1 MKIILIIC
9 LCFCTEILSAQKIL
23 LDGKWKYANSDSAQY
38 NDPDFN
44 ARAWTEAD
52 VEKLNGGLIGK
63 TPTWTRWFRKTIVIP
78 ASFKALAAKTGTFTL
93 HFPNITGGDVCYVNG
108 REVGKTA
115 DNGADRFYL
124 VRESDLHFDAVNLI
138 AIHVIKHDWAGL
150 FPVPELMEAQPDHF
164 LTLSPGNDLTNRFLP
179 KARKVNYALVVENKL
194 QKPQPATVIASFQD
208 GFGRELDVFRSETV
222 LKIGTNRFDFE
233 YLAKTDLLKVVYT
246 VQMAGFDSNAPVLNA
261 VYGYQDLEYYPAS
274 PVISPLPKDHF
285 QPAIFSEQSIAGW
298 LGIRLDVNVS
308 LRLKKVEEAKLLA
321 GFVNRPGEHF
331 FIGEHIGKFL
341 EAACNSY
348 QFSKDPELKVL
359 IDRMA
364 QQLIA
369 SQLIDGYLGTY
380 TSNKYWTS
388 WDVWS
393 HKYNLIGLLS
403 YYQLSGY
410 KPALEAAEK
419 IGDLLNTTF
428 GTNPGQKD
436 IIAAGNHVGMA
447 ATSVLDPMVD
457 LYRFAGKKKYLDFCK
472 YIISSYDQS
481 NGPKIMSSLNEE
493 GRVDKVANAKA
504 YEMLS
509 NLVGLVKLYKI
520 TNDEQYIKPIVTAW
534 KDVSEKRLYITGTSS
549 SREAFRDDN
558 ELPAGTDDHMGE
570 GCVTTTWI
578 QLNYQLFTLL
588 GKMEF
593 LNELERTVYNHLLG
607 AENPQTGCVS
617 YYTPLMGKKP
627 YGCNICCCMSS
638 IPRAIAMI
646 PLFADGAI
654 ENNPTILF
662 YQPGVFKTTVG
673 KTAVEFKTETRFPVD
688 GNVSI
693 TVTPAIE
700 TKFKLQLR
708 IPYWATGFSVSVNKV
723 KQTVNSTE
731 MAAIDRLWKNGDK
744 VDVSFSMPVKI
755 LDGGKSYPGQVALK
769 RGPQVLAFDQSL
781 NKTDA
786 AKVSISAESVQLKEV
801 EGVLPQGWIG
811 TQAYQI
817 DAMANGAPVKI
828 ILVPFCDASQSGG
841 VVSTWLN
848 KN

>member
-1 MKIILIIC
+1 MKTILFIC
-9 LCFCTEILSAQKIL
+9 LCFCSEILSAQKIL
-23 LDGKWKYANSDSAQY
+23 LDGKWKYSTSDSVQFS
-38 NDPDFN
+38 NPVFDD
-44 ARAWTEAD
+44 RSWVESD
-52 VEKLNGGLIGK
+52 VQRLHGGNIGIS
-63 TPTWTRWFRKTIVIP
+63 PTGNRWFRKTIVIP
-78 ASFKALAAKTGTFTL
+78 SSLKSIAAKTGTLTL
-93 HFPNITGGDVCYVNG
+93 NFPNITGRDVCYVNG
-108 REVGKTA
+108 KEAGKTEE
-115 DNGADRFYL
+115 DSGADRFYL
-124 VRESDLHFDAVNLI
+124 IQEPDINWDKENCIAVHVRHN
-138 AIHVIKHDWAGL
+138 WAGFTP
-150 FPVPELMEAQPDHF
+150 FPALTETLPAHF
-164 LTLSPGNDLTNRFLP
+164 LALSLGKDLTNQFLP
-179 KARKVNYALVVENKL
+179 KDKTVNYAFLVENMLKKK
-194 QKPQPATVIASFQD
+194 QQATVIASFQD
-208 GFGRELDVFRSETV
+208 CKGRELFAIRKETV
-222 LKIGTNRFDFE
+222 LNKGYNMFDFE
-233 YLAKTDLLKVVYT
+233 YKANVDLLKVVYT
-246 VQMAGFDSNAPVLNA
+246 VKAAGFDSTAPVLNA
-261 VYGYQDLEYYPAS
+261 VYGYQDLEYHPAS
-274 PVISPLPKDHF
+274 PVIAQIPKNQF
-285 QPAIFSEQSIAGW
+285 QIAAFSGQRILGW
-298 LGIRLDVNVS
+298 LGNRLDINIHQ
-308 LRLKKVEEAKLLA
+308 RLIKVDEKALLA
-321 GFVNRPGEHF
+321 GYFNRPGIHP

-348 QFSKDPELKVL
+348 QYSKDPELKVL

-364 QQLIA
+364 QQLIV
-369 SQLIDGYLGTY
+369 SQLSDGYLGTY
-380 TSNKYWTS
+380 TVNKYWTS

-393 HKYNLIGLLS
+393 HKYNLIGLLN

-419 IGDLLNTTF
+419 VGDLLSTTF

-447 ATSVLDPMVD
+447 ATSILDPMVD

-481 NGPKIMSSLNEE
+481 NGPKIISSLNEK

-509 NLVGLVKLYKI
+509 NLVGLVKLFKI
-520 TNDEQYIKPIVTAW
+520 TNDDQYIKPVITAW

-549 SREAFRDDN
+549 SRELFRDDN
-558 ELPAGTDDHMGE
+558 ELPAGTDDHIGE

-593 LNELERTVYNHLLG
+593 LNELERSVYNHLLG

-617 YYTPLMGKKP
+617 YYTPLIGKKP
-627 YGCNICCCMSS
+627 YGCNITCCMSS

-646 PLFADGAI
+646 PLFADGGL

-662 YQPGVFKTTVG
+662 YQPGVFKTMVG

-688 GNVSI
+688 SNVSI
-693 TVTPAIE
+693 TVTPAIK

-708 IPYWATGFSVSVNKV
+708 IPFWATGFSVSVNNI

-731 MAAIDRLWKNGDK
+731 MAAIDRLWKKGDK
-744 VDVSFSMPVKI
+744 IDVHFFIPVKI

-801 EGVLPQGWIG
+801 EGVLPKGWIG

-841 VVSTWLN
+841 VVSTWLK